1 MLSTNLFLLLL
12 FLARPAHA
20 RWPWPGTRPPIPPG
34 YTPLGPGSRLAG
46 GNHHQDAGTLL
57 LTPDGAA
64 YAGSAT
70 AALFDPAIA
79 VTTQFSEPAPAPTP
93 TARTSQLPCDGCPAN
108 DTRTRT
114 PDTALFPYSAVGALT
129 GRVAGT
135 ARTIACSGVLIG
147 PRHVLSAAHCVWDRA
162 TDRGVLEMTFS
173 PGQAG
178 PGVAFPAPLGTTRVA
193 WARIIQPYRR
203 VGEYTVSVM
212 AADIALVTLAAPA
225 HRAAGWMAIPPA
237 ERGGG
242 NASAP
247 PPPPWGSS
255 RAWNLSTAGYPA
267 DKASGETG
275 DDLLGQW
282 SASGC
287 PGGTVDP
294 ALTSSLP
301 ECGGGAC
308 GPLLRHGCPSTAGQS
323 GSPMWTADGLV
334 RGVLVGS
341 VGLEL
346 GGAEVPGA
354 ALNLGVRPSH
364 PAVRATLNAW
374 HAEDED
380 GAGLM
385 IKASGQQPMRRL
397 VQVVGVTLDLG
408 DPGTIAGLIVGGI
421 LLAAIALACVGV
433 AVARCVSRRRRR
445 VVGLVH
451 VVTVDGRKGEAR
463 AGLVEVRA
471 VVGGV

>member
-1 MLSTNLFLLLL
+1 
-12 FLARPAHA
+12 
-20 RWPWPGTRPPIPPG
+20 
-34 YTPLGPGSRLAG
+34 
-46 GNHHQDAGTLL
+46 
-57 LTPDGAA
+57 
-64 YAGSAT
+64 
-70 AALFDPAIA
+70 
-79 VTTQFSEPAPAPTP
+79 
-93 TARTSQLPCDGCPAN
+93 
-108 DTRTRT
+108 
-114 PDTALFPYSAVGALT
+114 
-129 GRVAGT
+129 
-135 ARTIACSGVLIG
+135 
-147 PRHVLSAAHCVWDRA
+147 
-162 TDRGVLEMTFS
+162 
-173 PGQAG
+173 
-178 PGVAFPAPLGTTRVA
+178 
-193 WARIIQPYRR
+193 
-203 VGEYTVSVM
+203 
-212 AADIALVTLAAPA
+212 
-225 HRAAGWMAIPPA
+225 
-237 ERGGG
+237 
-242 NASAP
+242 
-247 PPPPWGSS
+247 
-255 RAWNLSTAGYPA
+255 
-267 DKASGETG
+267 
-275 DDLLGQW
+275 
-282 SASGC
+282 
-287 PGGTVDP
+287 
-294 ALTSSLP
+294 
-301 ECGGGAC
+301 
-308 GPLLRHGCPSTAGQS
+308 
-323 GSPMWTADGLV
+323 MWTADGLV